1 MEMQTAMSLNS
12 ISLKYM
18 ASVPQTKQL
27 LVLSTNKMH
36 DFYRLS

>member
-1 MEMQTAMSLNS
+1 MQTAMSLNS
-12 ISLKYM
+12 SLKYM